1 MEMKTSI
8 QAVSG
13 KKIKIIPH
21 KACATENLRVYDVLC
36 AVLPYSILVLCGVDL
51 KFANETFICYN
62 YMNWYKAI
70 QSQVTHKFQAELFTA
85 SNKEAI

>member
-1 MEMKTSI
+1 MKTSI

-13 KKIKIIPH
+13 KKI
-21 KACATENLRVYDVLC
+21 N
-36 AVLPYSILVLCGVDL
+36 SILILCGVDL